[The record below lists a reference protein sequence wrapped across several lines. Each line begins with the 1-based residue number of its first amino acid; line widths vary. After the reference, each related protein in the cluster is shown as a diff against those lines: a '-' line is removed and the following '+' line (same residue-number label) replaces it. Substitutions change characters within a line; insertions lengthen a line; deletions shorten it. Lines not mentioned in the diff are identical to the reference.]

1 MNKNAK
7 TALWLALVLPIIAYA
22 DEPGYV
28 VPDIATASNAT
39 VSNKTNTTPDA
50 PLPLLS
56 PDKPLSDRD
65 RDALKY
71 ANQWL
76 QGNRYP
82 YRDGDRV
89 MYLYGSG
96 QPTLVC
102 APLELCVIYFQ
113 PGEHIVENGVHLG
126 DTVRWQI
133 APAIGADDR
142 TQLVIKPVDVGLK
155 TSLVAIT
162 DRRTYHIKLVSRSK
176 DFMPGVAFKYPGDM
190 AAQWQAYH
198 QQSQAI
204 KAHQSTQNGVS
215 LADLDFNYRVE
226 GCSQCD
232 FKPVRVYNDGQQT
245 IIEMPKRVRHSDAP
259 ALLVSSAQGDQL
271 VNYRVQDGKYI
282 VDRLFADA
290 VLIRGVGRKQE
301 RVKITWQGGK
311 S

>member
-190 AAQWQAYH
+190 AAQWQA
-198 QQSQAI
+198 I